1 MRFTQDPIYSR
12 ALHAFPPNLADIPTI
27 TRKNALIEASNFTSN
42 NKRFRMKR
50 ASNPVDT
57 LILTNNS
64 KRFRPNVASNLVN
77 TLILT
82 SNSKRF
88 RPNMASNL
96 VDIPILTSNNKQQTN
111 PNGQKGKDPK
121 Q

>member
-27 TRKNALIEASNFTSN
+27 TRKNALIRPIEASYLTSN
-42 NKRFRMKR
+42 N
-50 ASNPVDT
+50 
-57 LILTNNS
+57 

-111 PNGQKGKDPK
+111 PNGQKGKNPK

>member
-27 TRKNALIEASNFTSN
+27 TRKNALIEAINFTSN

-50 ASNPVDT
+50 ANNPVD
-57 LILTNNS
+57 
-64 KRFRPNVASNLVN
+64 

-88 RPNMASNL
+88 RQNMASNL